1 MTAAHILACGLL
13 GALWRLLKGA
23 TLRPGTA
30 PIAAWTFA
38 PMCALAVAPLCWDLD
53 PGKCVLAL
61 IGFAAL
67 SAAFLLVDANNGG
80 NGKPLLRFGPFGFG
94 YWIADRWWPAW
105 HARLGEPWLGGT
117 WFGAAAWVAWTIAW
131 RLGA

>member
-1 MTAAHILACGLL
+1 MIAHILLTAVF

-30 PIAAWTFA
+30 PIASWTFA
-38 PMCALAVAPLCWDLD
+38 PMCAAPLLPLCWALD
-53 PGKCVLAL
+53 PGKTVLAYIL
-61 IGFAAL
+61 FCGL
-67 SAAFLLVDANNGG
+67 SAAFLLVRADNGG
-80 NGKPLLRFGPFGFG
+80 AGRPLLRFGPAGLG
-94 YWIADRWWPAW
+94 YWIADRWWPTW

-117 WFGAAAWVAWTIAW
+117 WFGAAAAVAW